1 MWRSVLFIPVL
12 EERFLARA
20 AERGADA
27 IVLDLEASI
36 ADARKGEARAAL
48 PAVVDRL
55 NAASLEVLVR
65 INMPWRAAFHDLEAA
80 VRPGVSALLL
90 AGCDSAG
97 FVRAVDR
104 VMDEIEAERGLA
116 RGAIAL
122 VPLLESARAMVQA
135 ASIAQAS
142 PRIAAL
148 TFGIE
153 DYVADLRATP
163 TPELLDA
170 ASLQVIHAARAA
182 GVVPMVVP
190 ETLANLDDPDA
201 FEAAA
206 RRGRAMGSEG
216 GFAVHPVQVERLNR
230 AFTPSPEE
238 IEWARR
244 VVAAAED
251 AQARGLGA
259 VRLDGRMID
268 LPVVVRARRLLGATP
283 GPAPSGQDAPS

>member
-20 AERGADA
+20 AQRGADA

-36 ADARKGEARAAL
+36 ADARKSEARAAL
-48 PAVVDRL
+48 PAAVDRL
-55 NAASLEVLVR
+55 AAASLEVLVR
-65 INMPWRAAFHDLEAA
+65 INMPWRPAFRDLEAA
-80 VRPGVSALLL
+80 VRPGVAALLL
-90 AGCDSAG
+90 AGCESIA

-104 VMDEIEAERGLA
+104 VMGEIEGERGLA
-116 RGAIAL
+116 HGAIAL
-122 VPLLESARAMVQA
+122 MPVLESARAMMRA
-135 ASIAQAS
+135 AAIARAS

-153 DYVADLRATP
+153 DYVADLHATP
-163 TPELLDA
+163 VPELLDA
-170 ASLQVIHAARAA
+170 ASLQVIQAARAA

-216 GFAVHPVQVERLNR
+216 GFAVHPVQVEALNR
-230 AFTPSPEE
+230 AFTPSREE
-238 IEWARR
+238 LDWARR

-251 AQARGLGA
+251 AEARGLGA

-268 LPVVVRARRLLGATP
+268 LPVVVRARRLLAVRRR
-283 GPAPSGQDAPS
+283 PAPSGMIGA